1 MWESVGLLFLYLIS
15 GYINKRKKD
24 QKNREIESDP
34 DWDIPEKEEG
44 IDNLLL
50 NLFNQK
56 ETLDV
61 VEDESSNSVK
71 NIDQAQVLNDEEVR
85 SELIKNEPNP
95 DEAEVITILNK
106 EKKFEDKI
114 YHSKLADRKELQLG
128 NKWKKNKSIKSRFFN
143 SPNSLK
149 RAFILKEILD
159 DPLAL
164 KKES

>member
-24 QKNREIESDP
+24 QKNRIIESDP
-34 DWDIPEKEEG
+34 DWDIPKEEEG

-50 NLFNQK
+50 NPFSQK

-114 YHSKLADRKELQLG
+114 YH
-128 NKWKKNKSIKSRFFN
+128 
-143 SPNSLK
+143 
-149 RAFILKEILD
+149 
-159 DPLAL
+159 
-164 KKES
+164 